1 MTTSHATTTVSAAT
15 RDLRH
20 IDTRTP
26 RGDARAAAAAL
37 RSEWIKAV
45 TVRATGTVLALAFVG
60 GLVVSWSVS
69 TFVTDRVQYVADVG
83 FLWTGVTA
91 MLAAVA
97 GVLLFGSEVAHG
109 TLASTLAARPARW
122 IIVLAK
128 TLVAATVGLV
138 LGAAGLA
145 AGFGGAVLAGLDAGD
160 TSSVATTVG
169 WALLFTTLAA
179 VLGLGTS
186 MVVRNSTAAIGGLL
200 VWAFVVENLFRLFL
214 ADEIARFLPFVAGN
228 HLLSDNSGFESA
240 EALAVALTRPENA
253 LVFGGYTLV
262 ALVVGTVLLYRRDTN

>member
-1 MTTSHATTTVSAAT
+1 MTTPHAPALPASDVARTSHPA
-15 RDLRH
+15 
-20 IDTRTP
+20 TRTP
-26 RGDARAAAAAL
+26 RGDARAVAAAL

-45 TVRATGTVLALAFVG
+45 TIRASGTILALALGG
-60 GLVVSWSVS
+60 GLAVSWAVS
-69 TFVTDRVQYVADVG
+69 FFVTDRVQYVADVG

-91 MLAAVA
+91 MLAAIA
-97 GVLLFGSEVAHG
+97 GVLLVGAEVQHG

-122 IIVLAK
+122 VVVLAK
-128 TLVAATVGLV
+128 ALVAAVLGLV

-160 TSSVATTVG
+160 TSSVASTIG
-169 WALLFTTLAA
+169 WALLFTTLSA
-179 VLGLGTS
+179 VLGLGIS

-214 ADEIARFLPFVAGN
+214 ADEIARFLPFIAGN
-228 HLLSDNSGFESA
+228 HLLTDSAGFDSA

-253 LVFGGYTLV
+253 LVFGSYTLL
-262 ALVVGTVLLYRRDTN
+262 ALLLGTVLLYRRDTT

>member
-1 MTTSHATTTVSAAT
+1 MTTSHATTTVSAAA

-45 TVRATGTVLALAFVG
+45 TVRATGTILALAFVG
-60 GLVVSWSVS
+60 GLVVSWSVA
-69 TFVTDRVQYVADVG
+69 TFVTDRVQYVAEVG

-128 TLVAATVGLV
+128 TLVAAAVGLV

-145 AGFGGAVLAGLDAGD
+145 AG
-160 TSSVATTVG
+160 
-169 WALLFTTLAA
+169 
-179 VLGLGTS
+179 
-186 MVVRNSTAAIGGLL
+186 
-200 VWAFVVENLFRLFL
+200 
-214 ADEIARFLPFVAGN
+214 
-228 HLLSDNSGFESA
+228 
-240 EALAVALTRPENA
+240 
-253 LVFGGYTLV
+253 
-262 ALVVGTVLLYRRDTN
+262 

>member
-45 TVRATGTVLALAFVG
+45 TVRATGTILALAFVG
-60 GLVVSWSVS
+60 GLVVSWSVA
-69 TFVTDRVQYVADVG
+69 TFVTDRVQYVAEVG

-214 ADEIARFLPFVAGN
+214 ADEVARFLPFVAGN